1 MVTSPSRASVSPP
14 HWSSRPWC
22 PGVPRQPGPRTLT
35 EGERRPGGC
44 AGSRVGGRGPLRR
57 WQWSAGPGAAGRWG
71 QVSRTEQDRPAG
83 EGRARASLK
92 RPFTEPAGF
101 HGNPV
106 FLFLEKEVPQQL
118 LWVLEPRVT
127 VGARS
132 GEWRRVDRPRGP
144 GRRVWRARARDRL
157 AGPAGALGVPSP
169 HTVRPC
175 FLSLC
180 LVFSA
185 DHDRVLPWG
194 SRGRHHAG

>member
-1 MVTSPSRASVSPP
+1 MRWFACGRKGSP
-14 HWSSRPWC
+14 
-22 PGVPRQPGPRTLT
+22 QTLAV
-35 EGERRPGGC
+35 ERRTWG
-44 AGSRVGGRGPLRR
+44 R
-57 WQWSAGPGAAGRWG
+57 WQVGR
-71 QVSRTEQDRPAG
+71 VSRTEQDRPAG

-157 AGPAGALGVPSP
+157 AGPAGAGGGPRGPLASRCL
-169 HTVRPC
+169 RPC

>member
-1 MVTSPSRASVSPP
+1 MRWFACGRKGSP
-14 HWSSRPWC
+14 
-22 PGVPRQPGPRTLT
+22 QTLAV
-35 EGERRPGGC
+35 ERRTWG
-44 AGSRVGGRGPLRR
+44 R
-57 WQWSAGPGAAGRWG
+57 WQLGTS
-71 QVSRTEQDRPAG
+71 EQDRPAG

-144 GRRVWRARARDRL
+144 GRRVWRARARDQL

-169 HTVRPC
+169 HAVRPC
-175 FLSLC
+175 SLSLC

>member
-1 MVTSPSRASVSPP
+1 MRWFACGRKGSP
-14 HWSSRPWC
+14 
-22 PGVPRQPGPRTLT
+22 QTLAV
-35 EGERRPGGC
+35 ERRTWG
-44 AGSRVGGRGPLRR
+44 R
-57 WQWSAGPGAAGRWG
+57 WQLGTS
-71 QVSRTEQDRPAG
+71 EQDRPAG

-92 RPFTEPAGF
+92 RPFTGPTGF

-169 HTVRPC
+169 HAVCAPAFCHFALC
-175 FLSLC
+175 FLQIMIEFCPGGAVDAIMLGESSSTRC
-180 LVFSA
+180 RGA
-185 DHDRVLPWG
+185 RPG
-194 SRGRHHAG
+194 SRRGRAPFTPPPQQFT